1 MEFKIDSVLKQ
12 EYLDA
17 KPESTAKAES
27 FVLRAADEYEA
38 LIGKSIYDMS
48 YAELKEM
55 FLMQFKNSSEGAIRK
70 NVSVLKKFI
79 DFCIE
84 RNVVTHGENRLATFT
99 SKEARKFVNQQAL
112 LKKYISR
119 QKLREYQDICYNEQD
134 KAILELAFLGVGGK
148 GQEEIINLTI
158 DDVDEE
164 NKMLV
169 LTTDE
174 GKKRLLAVDL
184 STIGLI
190 KQAYEQETYVE
201 NNGKKTNNIRIS
213 EPRKMQINKV
223 GNYVFRVPGQS
234 KYEKFTVNLLGSR
247 MNRYKQW
254 FDNPYL
260 TYTSLRDSGII
271 QTTMDIYEEKG
282 EVTKE
287 DYMDICDRFNY
298 GTESSEGYWNVA
310 KTMFEQ
316 YKEMLNNNNK

>member
-1 MEFKIDSVLKQ
+1 MFKKKSVESVNTELIVVDPGKHTTKAITKNDSIAYFRTKMSDNTQ
-12 EYLDA
+12 E
-17 KPESTAKAES
+17 
-27 FVLRAADEYEA
+27 
-38 LIGKSIYDMS
+38 I
-48 YAELKEM
+48 
-55 FLMQFKNSSEGAIRK
+55 
-70 NVSVLKKFI
+70 
-79 DFCIE
+79 
-84 RNVVTHGENRLATFT
+84 
-99 SKEARKFVNQQAL
+99 EARGNSYSVI
-112 LKKYISR
+112 Y
-119 QKLREYQDICYNEQD
+119 
-134 KAILELAFLGVGGK
+134 
-148 GQEEIINLTI
+148 
-158 DDVDEE
+158 
-164 NKMLV
+164 
-169 LTTDE
+169 E

-201 NNGKKTNNIRIS
+201 NNGGKTNNIRIS

-271 QTTMDIYEEKG
+271 QTTMDVYEKKG